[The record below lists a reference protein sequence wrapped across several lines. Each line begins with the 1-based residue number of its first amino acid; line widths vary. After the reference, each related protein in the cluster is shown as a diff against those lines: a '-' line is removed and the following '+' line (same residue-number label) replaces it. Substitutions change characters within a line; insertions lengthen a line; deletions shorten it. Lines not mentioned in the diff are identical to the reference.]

1 MSFFGR
7 FYSYLK
13 LTKVR
18 FKLFLPW
25 FLLFLTIIIWTANA
39 IYASYVNYLK
49 ALQYRKL
56 QELRTLREENYRLYA
71 KIYKILNYQK
81 ALEYANSHNFVPVK
95 PYRVLNFFDTLKGK
109 PLYDFYFV
117 WFGDTLS
124 AIAKKFNLSVNDL
137 IKANPSLRPV
147 YRIGNIVIRRRVVI
161 YPGMVLRIPVSFP
174 VNNQPPPW
182 LKELK
187 EIEKPSL
194 DNSTLKTSPS
204 LDKTK
209 DNNTQTEENG
219 KKTHNLVPS

>member
-1 MSFFGR
+1 MPFFGR
-7 FYSYLK
+7 FKNYLF
-13 LTKVR
+13 KVK
-18 FKLFLPW
+18 FKFFLPW
-25 FLLFLTIIIWTANA
+25 VLLFLIILVWTANA

-56 QELRTLREENYRLYA
+56 QELRSLREENYRLYA
-71 KIYKILNYQK
+71 KIYKTLNYQN
-81 ALEYANSHNFVPVK
+81 ALKYATEHNYVPVK
-95 PYRVLNFFDTLKGK
+95 PYRVLNFLDALKGK

-124 AIAKKFNLSVNDL
+124 GIAKKLNLSVKDL

-147 YRIGNIVIRRRVVI
+147 YKIGNLVIRRRVVI

-194 DNSTLKTSPS
+194 GNSTLKSSPS
-204 LDKTK
+204 LNKTE
-209 DNNTQTEENG
+209 DNQTNSDG
-219 KKTHNLVPS
+219 NSK